1 MFPDYEIAKSYTNKA
16 DKIKHMMQFEIV
28 SVIRDVDFGPERK
41 TIHVLLWWNY
51 NLTIKQCGG

>member
-1 MFPDYEIAKSYTNKA
+1 MFPDYVIAKSYTNKA

-41 TIHVLLWWNY
+41 TIHVLL
-51 NLTIKQCGG
+51 